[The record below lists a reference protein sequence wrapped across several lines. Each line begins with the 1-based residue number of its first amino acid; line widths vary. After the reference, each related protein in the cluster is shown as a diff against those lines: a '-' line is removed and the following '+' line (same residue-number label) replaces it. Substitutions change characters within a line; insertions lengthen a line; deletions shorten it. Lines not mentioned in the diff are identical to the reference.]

1 MSECRNLN
9 CGYCGAEVYEIN
21 GYTYNHDSGGTGH
34 DCADEIKAKL
44 DAALLQNSELK
55 AKLVAALCRCGSP
68 GEVSLSLHV
77 PSCEYW
83 KAMEK
88 RKDEGGNPWA
98 PNLDVPAPKPYQ
110 RGDDVSDDAMM
121 G

>member
-44 DAALLQNSELK
+44 DAALLQI
-55 AKLVAALCRCGSP
+55 
-68 GEVSLSLHV
+68 
-77 PSCEYW
+77 
-83 KAMEK
+83 
-88 RKDEGGNPWA
+88 
-98 PNLDVPAPKPYQ
+98 
-110 RGDDVSDDAMM
+110 DAMKPVVEAAREM
-121 G
+121 IGQNVTRPYVYEATDKGKHKLALALQGFTEKPKRDL